1 LISFVNKN
9 IFLIFCF
16 LAGIGFLAV
25 NVFKPVR
32 KLSVNSTDFVGK
44 PGLHPIAINTSSY
57 SLAGTQV
64 ASDLKLAAIPR
75 LEKSVEPTEI
85 VQVITNVSP
94 FSDEPGTND
103 PSALLRKLRDWAA
116 KDAEGALAAAM
127 QLPSGDE
134 RNQALAAVCYGLA
147 ETDPADAVNL
157 AQTLNMGEQPG
168 AIMPNLV
175 QQWATTDFQSAFDWV
190 NNQAASE
197 ERNDLTTR
205 IAYVLSQTQP
215 AEAAGL
221 VMDQIPPG
229 STQDEAVMTVLNQW
243 GNQNLIAATDWVKQF
258 PDGPLRERAVREL
271 EGIAAY
277 EQLLAAQ

>member
-1 LISFVNKN
+1 MNKN
-9 IFLIFCF
+9 IFLLFCI
-16 LAGIGFLAV
+16 LACIVFLAV
-25 NVFKPVR
+25 NAFKPAR
-32 KLSVNSTDFVGK
+32 KLPVNSTDLVGK
-44 PGLHPIAINTSSY
+44 PGLRPIAIDASPD
-57 SLAGTQV
+57 SLATTQV
-64 ASDLKLAAIPR
+64 ASDLKFNAIPQQ
-75 LEKSVEPTEI
+75 EKSVAPTAI
-85 VQVITNVSP
+85 GLVITNVAIVP
-94 FSDEPGTND
+94 DEAMTND
-103 PSALLRKLRDWAA
+103 QSALLRKFRDWAA

-215 AEAAGL
+215 ADAAGL